1 LGLFS
6 FTHAEENLS
15 RIHFGGNWTAYSN
28 ANAYD
33 GSSRYS
39 ESVGDTV
46 SFYFT
51 GTQFSLL
58 YTGLINGG
66 TIPTKTPPPPLQSA
80 VCL

>member
-1 LGLFS
+1 
-6 FTHAEENLS
+6 
-15 RIHFGGNWTAYSN
+15 
-28 ANAYD
+28 
-33 GSSRYS
+33 
-39 ESVGDTV
+39 VGDTV